1 MTKTICNIRNS
12 DVSPLGNPRKML
24 GNFQQSQLRI
34 EIEATTDAIRD
45 SLLHPVQL
53 EKWLLGQRFAPGM
66 PEELLPGFQFT
77 TWTGPVAIHHQVDVV
92 KSNCLRLIL
101 SGGIDGFHEWYWGL
115 SGGIDGF
122 HEWYWG
128 EGWVQ
133 SRLEGVSL
141 LPLNLGQTLSL
152 LSLRQFLATQER

>member
-12 DVSPLGNPRKML
+12 DVSSLGNSRKML

-34 EIEATTDAIRD
+34 EIEASTDAIRD

-53 EKWLLGQRFAPGM
+53 EKWLLGQHFAPGM

-77 TWTGPVAIHHQVDVV
+77 TWTGPVAIHHQVNIV
-92 KSNCLRLIL
+92 KSNCLRLV
-101 SGGIDGFHEWYWGL
+101 L

-133 SRLEGVSL
+133 SRLEGVSI

-152 LSLRQFLATQER
+152 LSLRHFLATQGR